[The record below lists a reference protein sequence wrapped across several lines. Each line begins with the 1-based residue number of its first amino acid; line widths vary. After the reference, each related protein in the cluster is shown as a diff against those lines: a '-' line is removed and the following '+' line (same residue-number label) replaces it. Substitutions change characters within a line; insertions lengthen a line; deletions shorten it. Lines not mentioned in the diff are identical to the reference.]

1 MKYTVTG
8 RFAEFGVG
16 QQLRLAAGQIDAR
29 RHALEIIDKAK
40 GSVSAIALLYFKQGE
55 EVDLAVKPEDLP
67 RHLATSLTPSSKVP
81 AEQKQQRTAPKKPD
95 AASATNDVADDL
107 DALEARLDAAEKAYA
122 EALQKHGLPD
132 DRDLTDEER
141 GHVVSEADELAAAKA
156 AYDEAVGA

>member
-8 RFAEFGVG
+8 RFAEFGIG

-95 AASATNDVADDL
+95 AASATN
-107 DALEARLDAAEKAYA
+107 RLDAAEKAYA